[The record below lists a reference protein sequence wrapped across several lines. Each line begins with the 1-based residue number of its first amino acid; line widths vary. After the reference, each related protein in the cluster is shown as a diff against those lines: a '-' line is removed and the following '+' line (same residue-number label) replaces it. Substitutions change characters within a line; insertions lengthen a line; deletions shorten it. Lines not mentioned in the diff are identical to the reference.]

1 MKDELLHTP
10 DGVRDIY
17 NGECAR
23 KLVIQ
28 QKLHQIPIKYGYHDI
43 QTPTF
48 EFFDIFGN
56 EIGTTPSK
64 DLYKFFDKEGNTL
77 VLRPDFT
84 PSIARSAVKYY
95 VEEDMPVKLCYLGNT
110 FVNHTDYKGR
120 LKETTQ
126 CGAELMGESH
136 ISADAEILSMVVE
149 SLRTSGLREFQ
160 ISVGHAQFLSGL
172 IDAAGLSKEKVSE
185 IRELLFNKNFFGVEE
200 CVAELSIPE
209 ELKNLF
215 GLLGNFDT
223 DIDLLGKAREY
234 AQNYPV
240 ILEAVEQ
247 LMQLYDFLTIY
258 GIEKYISFELG
269 TISDYQYYTGIIFS
283 GYTYGTGEPVVKGGR
298 YDKLLSY
305 YGKNTPAIGY
315 AIQVDQLLAALSRQN
330 IKVETPTNSAL
341 LVFNESNA
349 AEVIRKAKMMRAQG
363 MNVQVMPFR
372 KGKTLYDYSDYA
384 FKNGITHLEVMNG
397 E

>member
-1 MKDELLHTP
+1 
-10 DGVRDIY
+10 
-17 NGECAR
+17 
-23 KLVIQ
+23 
-28 QKLHQIPIKYGYHDI
+28 
-43 QTPTF
+43 
-48 EFFDIFGN
+48 
-56 EIGTTPSK
+56 
-64 DLYKFFDKEGNTL
+64 
-77 VLRPDFT
+77 
-84 PSIARSAVKYY
+84 
-95 VEEDMPVKLCYLGNT
+95 
-110 FVNHTDYKGR
+110 
-120 LKETTQ
+120 
-126 CGAELMGESH
+126 
-136 ISADAEILSMVVE
+136 MVVE
-149 SLRTSGLREFQ
+149 SLRTCGLREFQ

-209 ELKNLF
+209 ELKKLF

-223 DIDLLGKAREY
+223 DIDLLGKVREY

-240 ILEAVEQ
+240 ILEAAEQ
-247 LMQLYDFLTIY
+247 LTQLYDFMTIY

-341 LVFNESNA
+341 LVFNEKHA
-349 AEVIRKAKMMRAQG
+349 AEAIRKAKVMRAQG

-384 FKNGITHLEVMNG
+384 FKNDVTHLELMNG